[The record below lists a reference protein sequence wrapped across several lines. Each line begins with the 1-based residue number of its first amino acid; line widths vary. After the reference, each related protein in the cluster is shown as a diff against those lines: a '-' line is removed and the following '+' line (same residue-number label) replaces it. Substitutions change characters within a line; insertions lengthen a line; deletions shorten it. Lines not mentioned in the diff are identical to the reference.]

1 MNMNIFMRKN
11 RHGNGRGK
19 YRDFWE
25 SVNTESVMYVNHP
38 YKMFRILMAVS
49 ESDFRTVAEISFMCD
64 EIYERTR
71 RMLNNFEKLGLVE
84 KNQYSMYKRK
94 IGVDLNG

>member
-1 MNMNIFMRKN
+1 MNRFLGLRKN

-19 YRDFWE
+19 YREFWK
-25 SVNTESVMYVNHP
+25 SVNAESVMYVNHP
-38 YKMFRILMAVS
+38 YKMFKILMAVS

-64 EIYERTR
+64 ETVERTR
-71 RMLNNFEKLGLVE
+71 RTLNNFEKLGLVE
-84 KNQYSMYKRK
+84 KNQYLMFKRK